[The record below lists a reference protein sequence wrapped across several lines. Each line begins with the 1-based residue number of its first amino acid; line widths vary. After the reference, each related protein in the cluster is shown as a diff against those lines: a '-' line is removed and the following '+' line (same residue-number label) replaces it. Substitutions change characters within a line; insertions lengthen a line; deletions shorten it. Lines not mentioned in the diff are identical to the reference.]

1 MEQTAVEYL
10 EELLKVILYNLDN
23 DELERIQE
31 VIDYA
36 KETEKRQII
45 NAWGESRSGLEYY
58 NRVYKKE

>member
-10 EELLKVILYNLDN
+10 EELLKVILYNLDD

-45 NAWGESRSGLEYY
+45 NAWGEARSGLEYY

>member
-10 EELLKVILYNLDN
+10 EQLLKIILYNLDD

-31 VIDYA
+31 VIDEA

-58 NRVYKKE
+58 NRTYNK